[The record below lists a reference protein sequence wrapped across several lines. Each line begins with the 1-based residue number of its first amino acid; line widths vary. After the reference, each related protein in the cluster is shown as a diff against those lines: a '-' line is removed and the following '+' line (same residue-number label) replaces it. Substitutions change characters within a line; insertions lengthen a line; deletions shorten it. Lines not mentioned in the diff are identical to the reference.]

1 MRRLKRAGS
10 IIRPECSRAST
21 GPPTRPAFND
31 RRAAF
36 AVKWLFAPHFKRR
49 MWLCHR
55 PLAGKN
61 LDVILTSVTQTS
73 ASTKISRRLVSSST
87 DRWDSSSTS
96 IWSVR
101 GGPKTPGLY

>member
-36 AVKWLFAPHFKRR
+36 AVKWLFAPHFKCR

-55 PLAGKN
+55 PLAGKKPRYHPDQCDKN
-61 LDVILTSVTQTS
+61 FCEHQNQSE
-73 ASTKISRRLVSSST
+73 AH
-87 DRWDSSSTS
+87 
-96 IWSVR
+96 
-101 GGPKTPGLY
+101 